1 LGVVWVSWFG
11 LLNCVRSVV
20 VGVVSE
26 LGVYFVV
33 ASALIP
39 KAVIALYKIRSR
51 KDNKPCIV
59 LCSSVSDLP
68 KIGIIISKETE
79 DILKKITPNPVS
91 IILPCPRKKF
101 EYLHRGGKSLAIR
114 IPNKKNLREFLKN
127 VGPVLA
133 PSANLEGQ
141 RPARNIKE
149 ARNYFGECV
158 PVYVS
163 GKVKEDP
170 STIIRINSGK
180 IETIRKGSWKVPKDL
195 I

>member
-1 LGVVWVSWFG
+1 MTKNWQGAIDIIKRGGIAVIPTDTIFG
-11 LLNCVRSVV
+11 
-20 VGVVSE
+20 
-26 LGVYFVV
+26 VV